1 MAVNTD
7 YYLGRQPIVG
17 RRGELVGYECLFR
30 SSPANRAA
38 VIDDVA
44 ATAAV
49 IKHAFL
55 DLGIE
60 AALGDKT
67 GFINISEELLMSD
80 LIELL
85 PPHRVVLELL
95 ETTRITPDVIGRVEA
110 LRAARYRIALDD
122 VTAYSEPLGQLL
134 PFVDLV
140 KIDVLNMT
148 PETIVSVAASFRPLV
163 KTLLAEKVET
173 SEQFAQCRGL
183 GFNLFQGY
191 FFAKPTVLAGNAIQ
205 PDEMALLK
213 LLAALAA
220 DAEIEALEAIL
231 KRLPDFTLRLM
242 AMANAAGRRGLHSIK
257 TLRQAIIALGM
268 IQLRRLV
275 KIVLFARQSDLAVS
289 ANPLLQTAILR
300 GRLMELVADIACPA
314 AVRRDAFMV
323 GLLSLADALF
333 NQPLCTILDVIQPET
348 EWMAALLQRE
358 GKLGELITMAEAAE
372 HADDDQLVRSLA
384 MLGMTDLPRF
394 TKLQIEAL
402 HWARNF

>member
-1 MAVNTD
+1 MAVDTD

-17 RRGELVGYECLFR
+17 RQGELVAYECLFR

-95 ETTRITPDVIGRVEA
+95 ETTRVTPDVIGRVEA

-122 VTAYSEPLGQLL
+122 VTAYSEPLGHLL

-140 KIDVLNMT
+140 KIDILNMT
-148 PETIVSVAASFRPLV
+148 PETIASIAASFRPLV

-173 SEQFAQCRGL
+173 SAQFAQCRGL

-191 FFAKPTVLAGNAIQ
+191 YFAKPTVLAGSAIQ
-205 PDEMALLK
+205 PAEMALLK

-220 DAEIEALEAIL
+220 DADIEALEDIL

-242 AMANAAGRRGLHSIK
+242 AMANAAGRRGLHTVK
-257 TLRQAIIALGM
+257 TLRQAIVALGV

-275 KIVLFARQSDLAVS
+275 KIVLFARQSTLPAS

-300 GRLMELVADIACPA
+300 GRLMELVAEIACSTE
-314 AVRRDAFMV
+314 VRRDAFMV

-333 NQPLCTILDVIQPET
+333 NQPLSAVLEVIQPDT
-348 EWMAALLQRE
+348 QWTAALLHRQ
-358 GKLGELITMAEAAE
+358 GKLGKLLSMAEAAE
-372 HADDDQLVRSLA
+372 QADDHQLVNSLSV
-384 MLGMTDLPRF
+384 LGMNDIERF
-394 TKLQIEAL
+394 AQLQVEAL
-402 HWARNF
+402 RWAGSF